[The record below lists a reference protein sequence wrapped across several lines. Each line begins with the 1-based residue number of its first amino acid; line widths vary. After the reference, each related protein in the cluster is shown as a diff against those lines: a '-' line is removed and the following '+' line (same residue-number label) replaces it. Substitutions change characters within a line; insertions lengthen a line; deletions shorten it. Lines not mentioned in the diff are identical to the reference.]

1 MDKIILSILFITI
14 IVLIVFLIRNKKNI
28 NEKEQ
33 KIQDL
38 NVKVSTLKNSV
49 TSLIR
54 TKDYLEDLVNKINE
68 KEKKEEELQEKQLQE
83 YYEKQYKLLN
93 EKLLSEEKFLKEKIK
108 NNIIDYSNIENLKL
122 SSQLQKNKENF
133 NTKIQEYQEK
143 IEETKQI
150 LDEISKKQSAAIE
163 IAKQNEE
170 IKNQST
176 FYKLQISEENKEDI
190 LELKKVE
197 RFLNNKEILNKLI
210 YKIYFEK
217 PYTDLIGRVV
227 GKEQKT
233 GIYKITNTLNDKVYI
248 GQAVNIAER
257 WKQHIK
263 RALGAETRTQN
274 KLYPAMEKEGIWNFT
289 FQIIEICDRK
299 DLSKKEQYWQNF
311 YGAKEYGYS
320 IK

>member
-274 KLYPAMEKEGIWNFT
+274 KLYPAMEK
-289 FQIIEICDRK
+289 
-299 DLSKKEQYWQNF
+299 
-311 YGAKEYGYS
+311 
-320 IK
+320 